1 MDFCIKNY
9 LKLFL
14 LFIKVGLMRQMAYR
28 SHFLLMVVGK
38 IIRLILLFFFFQAIF
53 LKIDRLGQWTFTQ
66 VLFLFA
72 TFHLVDFLMSIT
84 FQRNLIQFLP
94 RWVQSGELDSR
105 LLLPINH
112 LFLVSFE
119 NVDLMD
125 LFSFLP
131 SLLFL
136 GGLLYYLNFSLGWP
150 QILIYIILII
160 NALIFLYAIHLMVAT
175 MSFWTTQSYGVGRIL
190 DNIFK
195 ISRYPLDIF
204 EGWGRFFFIYIF
216 PLIVIAQLP
225 TQALLGKSS
234 WDYILWGLIV
244 SLSFLVVALKFWK
257 KGLRNYLS
265 ASS

>member
-1 MDFCIKNY
+1 
-9 LKLFL
+9 
-14 LFIKVGLMRQMAYR
+14 
-28 SHFLLMVVGK
+28 
-38 IIRLILLFFFFQAIF
+38 
-53 LKIDRLGQWTFTQ
+53 
-66 VLFLFA
+66 
-72 TFHLVDFLMSIT
+72 
-84 FQRNLIQFLP
+84 
-94 RWVQSGELDSR
+94 
-105 LLLPINH
+105 
-112 LFLVSFE
+112 VSFE